1 MQPHCSLARLE
12 REGTL
17 RKAYSNA
24 PVMTVIVASLP
35 LQVNLSKQ
43 CPRELCGGTRGKPRN
58 RANTLYILHF
68 KLCAPI
74 WRYWRRRLSYALAAF
89 WIRRD
94 DQEVGGVGCI
104 CWGTMRLT
112 KTWTKR
118 GRLQKNS
125 MALFILRRES
135 QLKIHPS
142 FYRNAQWC
150 SRSWYEKSTRAIRTN
165 LFHDIYCR
173 NKDDFLHV
181 KVIFIRS
188 SSEGHQWKSPS
199 YIESHLCSYSIYHEK
214 YWWNNSFRGI
224 SK

>member
-58 RANTLYILHF
+58 RANTLYILHLKF
-68 KLCAPI
+68 TFFIWSCAL
-74 WRYWRRRLSYALAAF
+74 RFGDHEGEDYALAAF

-104 CWGTMRLT
+104 CEGTMRLT
-112 KTWTKR
+112 KTWTKSWR
-118 GRLQKNS
+118 WRKNS
-125 MALFILRRES
+125 MAHFILRMES
-135 QLKIHPS
+135 QLNIHPS

-150 SRSWYEKSTRAIRTN
+150 TRSWYKKSTRAIRSVCFNAQKEAKFTR
-165 LFHDIYCR
+165 H
-173 NKDDFLHV
+173 
-181 KVIFIRS
+181 
-188 SSEGHQWKSPS
+188 
-199 YIESHLCSYSIYHEK
+199 
-214 YWWNNSFRGI
+214 
-224 SK
+224 